1 MSLDTVL
8 QIGKVLRKSEN
19 SLKYFKYVE
28 QCPKDKDGNW
38 PICITIPVKEDFSF
52 DWDGMKITPEN
63 QRDNLF
69 YLKFKTSNADSSA
82 NKYLFGDIFYTRKTD
97 IDRTGKIKEPKEFGN
112 FTIENENAFYNG
124 QKPYKEI
131 VEKLFVDYV
140 NDHSNDL
147 SENGEVTKKI
157 NEFLRNFK
165 KDKKSEFL
173 TIESKGNIQIEK
185 LFNEINDNSLIKF
198 RSSFSLNL
206 EKFNSILKYG
216 PAFENIVIE
225 DMKSVSIHLNDIK
238 KLEDKYIQVI
248 YQSVSDSVKKQLF
261 GKHQKVILF
270 DDLIKTLD
278 GTARTKILQFA
289 DFKIFIHFEFENGKK
304 WHSLK
309 DAFNL
314 LVEKLNS
321 EITRKTDFGLVPD
334 AYIYRTLCSG
344 NLKNDWQFPNFEV
357 AKAYK
362 SFVFAKDEFDGFL
375 YTSSFLE
382 RSFRRLHKTKIDL
395 FIFPIALRGKE
406 ISHKLYDTFF
416 EKKNEDLLQS
426 EDDPLLFI
434 IQNDKPEN
442 FSKFDFILSESSG
455 QTTNDLIEISGI
467 EQSDLKTISEKI
479 SKFASRT
486 RVERKEAIGFDEK
499 VRIENS
505 FLNILG
511 TYQVNKSGFLEV
523 SENHRYKSHL
533 LKVLPLIY
541 MKNYRNDTL
550 IVAAFIENI
559 EKIVRL
565 VKENV
570 SGYRY
575 ERLKY
580 DLFFLMQ
587 IQNNLNSILMEIFD
601 SKSYQI
607 GLGLG
612 KLSKPLKKKINSFEK
627 RYVGLL
633 TRRVSTKEDCI
644 EFSNEINEMLVRHDK
659 KGGQLA
665 AETIAK
671 LVEISQKE
679 YDKENVALGFFEGYF
694 HYETTDDKRKLI
706 ERIERII
713 SDYEG
718 KENFQEEIQVLVTAL
733 EEIK

>member
-1 MSLDTVL
+1 
-8 QIGKVLRKSEN
+8 
-19 SLKYFKYVE
+19 VE
-28 QCPKDKDGNW
+28 PCPKDKDGNW
-38 PICITIPVKEDFSF
+38 PICITIPVNEDFSF
-52 DWDGMKITPEN
+52 DWNGMKITPEN
-63 QRDNLF
+63 QREDLF

-82 NKYLFGDIFYTRKTD
+82 NKYLFGDIFYSRKTEFD
-97 IDRTGKIKEPKEFGN
+97 KTGKIKEAKEFGN
-112 FTIENENAFYNG
+112 YTIKKENAFNNG

-131 VEKLFVDYV
+131 V
-140 NDHSNDL
+140 
-147 SENGEVTKKI
+147 KKI
-157 NEFLRNFK
+157 LEDYTHTLSDELNENEEVLKRIDEILRKFK
-165 KDKKSEFL
+165 KDKKSEL
-173 TIESKGNIQIEK
+173 INNESEGNYQLIKILK
-185 LFNEINDNSLIKF
+185 EINRNNLIRF
-198 RSSFSLNL
+198 RSSFGLSLD
-206 EKFNSILKYG
+206 KFKSILKYG

-225 DMKSVSIHLNDIK
+225 EMKNISIYLDDTQ
-238 KLEDKYIQVI
+238 KLENKYLQVV
-248 YQSVSDSVKKQLF
+248 YHGVSNNVMKKLF
-261 GKHQKVILF
+261 GKHQKELPF
-270 DDLIKTLD
+270 DEFIKTID
-278 GTARTKILQFA
+278 STTRNKILQFA
-289 DFKIFIHFEFENGKK
+289 DFKIFIHFEFKDGRH
-304 WHSLK
+304 WHSIN
-309 DAFNL
+309 DAFGL
-314 LVEKLNS
+314 LVEKLNNDV
-321 EITRKTDFGLVPD
+321 TRKTDYGLVPD

-357 AKAYK
+357 ANAYK
-362 SFVFAKDEFDGFL
+362 SFVFTKDEFDDFL
-375 YTSSFLE
+375 YTSSFLD

-395 FIFPIALRGKE
+395 FIFPVALDGEK

-434 IQNDKPEN
+434 IQNDKPKN
-442 FSKFDFILSESSG
+442 FAKFDFILSESSG

-467 EQSDLKTISEKI
+467 EQSDLKIISEKI
-479 SKFASRT
+479 GKIASKIRA
-486 RVERKEAIGFDEK
+486 ERKDAIGYDEK

-523 SENHRYKSHL
+523 SESHRYKSHL
-533 LKVLPLIY
+533 LKVLPMIY
-541 MKNYRNDTL
+541 MKNYRSDTL

-559 EKIVRL
+559 EKIIRM
-565 VKENV
+565 VKENI

-580 DLFFLMQ
+580 DLLFLLQ
-587 IQNNLNSILMEIFD
+587 IQNNLNNRLMEVFD

-633 TRRVSTKEDCI
+633 TRRISTKEDCI
-644 EFSNEINEMLVRHDK
+644 EFSNEINEMLIRQDK

-671 LVEISQKE
+671 LVEIPQKE

-694 HYETTDDKRKLI
+694 HYEITDDKRKLI

-713 SDYEG
+713 SDYEE
-718 KENFQEEIQVLVTAL
+718 KENFQEEIQVLANAL